1 MKKTLY
7 LLFFLILVI
16 LVTNIFVTNKV
27 INHGI
32 IVGISLLYILF
43 FYKTDYTE
51 LKIFGVIACILCFLI
66 TLKNINNA
74 TDSSKYIFLPLSID
88 TMLKYEI
95 RKKKISEPK

>member
-1 MKKTLY
+1 MKKILY

-51 LKIFGVIACILCFLI
+51 LQIFGVIACVLCFLI
-66 TLKNINNA
+66 TLKRVSNA
-74 TDSSKYIFLPLSID
+74 TDSSKYIFLPLSIS
-88 TMLKYEI
+88 TILKYEI
-95 RKKKISEPK
+95 RKQKISKPK

>member
-1 MKKTLY
+1 MKKALY

-43 FYKTDYTE
+43 FYKTDYIE
-51 LKIFGVIACILCFLI
+51 LQIFGVIICILGFFI
-66 TLKNINNA
+66 TLKRASNEIDIN
-74 TDSSKYIFLPLSID
+74 KYIFLPISIS

-95 RKKKISEPK
+95 RKQKISKPK

>member
-51 LKIFGVIACILCFLI
+51 LKIFGVIACFLI